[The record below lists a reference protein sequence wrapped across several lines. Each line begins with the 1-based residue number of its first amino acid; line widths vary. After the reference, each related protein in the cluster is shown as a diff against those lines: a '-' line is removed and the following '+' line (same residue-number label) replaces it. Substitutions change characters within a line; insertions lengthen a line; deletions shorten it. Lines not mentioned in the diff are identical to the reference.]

1 MEGGW
6 EVGRELVGK
15 VEAQGREGNDVG
27 EERMSTQL
35 MGLQWTWTW
44 VWRTEREGDLVGVV
58 AGLLWACG
66 RRD

>member
-27 EERMSTQL
+27 EERMS
-35 MGLQWTWTW
+35 M
-44 VWRTEREGDLVGVV
+44 
-58 AGLLWACG
+58 
-66 RRD
+66 